1 MVHAKNEYQ
10 MIYTGCPKITIH
22 CHLFLFFVSDII
34 RRDVKSSEFDSLGLA
49 AFQVY
54 HSLVHGLPIDV
65 TIIQHDRLAG
75 SFFSTCLQLSECFW
89 SFMAVK
95 LLQRVA
101 QFTLSKVSGNS
112 ICSLKLLS
120 GRKVTT
126 TNEKK
131 NTELLEQ
138 AFEQSQEQSTR
149 RAGLHQQN
157 QYSADASQSNKGR
170 FVPTSGCSNASS

>member
-65 TIIQHDRLAG
+65 TIIQHDRQAG

-131 NTELLEQ
+131 KHRTPGAGVRAKPRTIHPKGGVAPTESV
-138 AFEQSQEQSTR
+138 F
-149 RAGLHQQN
+149 
-157 QYSADASQSNKGR
+157 
-170 FVPTSGCSNASS
+170 SGCFPK